1 MRSFYRHF
9 TKNLNNSGF
18 FINPERRLH
27 QLEAS
32 NANLASENDL
42 LRAEVSRLKALLA
55 EHQDCDVTRRAGQ
68 EEAVR

>member
-1 MRSFYRHF
+1 M
-9 TKNLNNSGF
+9 
-18 FINPERRLH
+18 
-27 QLEAS
+27 EAS